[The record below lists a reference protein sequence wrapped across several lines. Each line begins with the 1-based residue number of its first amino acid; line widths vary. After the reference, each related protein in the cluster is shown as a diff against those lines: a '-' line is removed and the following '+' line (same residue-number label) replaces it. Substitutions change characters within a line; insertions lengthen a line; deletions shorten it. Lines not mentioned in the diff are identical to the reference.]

1 MEKDITLTI
10 SSSFALL
17 ILITL
22 IVVTID
28 QIDRTY
34 TYYTEYLAGETTIGR
49 IVLSALSGCG
59 WISIT
64 FYYTKLV
71 WNAWRRKNHQQTK

>member
-10 SSSFALL
+10 SSSFALF

-34 TYYTEYLAGETTIGR
+34 T
-49 IVLSALSGCG
+49 
-59 WISIT
+59 
-64 FYYTKLV
+64 
-71 WNAWRRKNHQQTK
+71 